1 MTPLRLYVNQSLA
14 CEVEAD
20 DSITREDAIA
30 TAKANLTMR
39 RELAGERVSRWH
51 YVESKA
57 ARLLNAVTSVGTSV
71 WSQDVS
77 SVTRGYPIGE
87 VRATR
92 RISHVKLGQ
101 ECSLDGGAT
110 WQPVTAE
117 VRQARGWCTVRTTRR
132 PAGSQSFE
140 GVVASVTAPDLAND
154 ARITFTA
161 GTAEFDARVP
171 NERLRLVR
179 GQPVTLTV
187 EGRGDV

>member
-1 MTPLRLYVNQSLA
+1 MKPLRLYANQSLV

-20 DSITREDAIA
+20 DGITREGAIEI
-30 TAKANLTMR
+30 AKADLTMR

-57 ARLLNAVTSVGTSV
+57 ARLLNAVTSARGSV
-71 WSQDVS
+71 WSQDVD

-87 VRATR
+87 VRKVVKT
-92 RISHVKLGQ
+92 SQVKLGD

-110 WQPVTAE
+110 WQPATAE
-117 VRQARGWCTVRTTRR
+117 VRQARSWCTVRASRR
-132 PAGSQSFE
+132 PTGSQSFE

-154 ARITFTA
+154 ARITFKI
-161 GTAEFDARVP
+161 GVAEFDAYVP
-171 NERLRLVR
+171 NERLRLTR

-187 EGRGDV
+187 EARGDV